1 MLCHRTCH
9 RPPSRKRS
17 AREGRAL
24 RLCFVALG
32 LAPSTAM
39 NVGIATASDAPEKA
53 ACAEAAELGQEH
65 RRNGKLR
72 DALESFRRCARRSC
86 PTVVTADCLR
96 FAAEVERSLPSL
108 VFRARDEGKDVT
120 DVTVFVD
127 GAKVAE
133 SLDGMARELDPGT
146 HDVRFEREGRSAV
159 VERVV
164 LVEGE
169 KSRLLTATFTE
180 VSPGPPTEVWV
191 LGGLGA
197 ASIGAFAYLGL
208 SARSDRDDLQATC
221 GVTKSCTDDQVAG
234 FRRKAVMAD
243 VFLGLGVVSLATAGV
258 LWMGTGQ
265 ADTTT
270 KDGLDVD
277 VRAEGGMLRWRG
289 VF

>member
-1 MLCHRTCH
+1 MPSHRTCLP
-9 RPPSRKRS
+9 RSRKRS
-17 AREGRAL
+17 DLARG
-24 RLCFVALG
+24 LCFVALA
-32 LAPSTAM
+32 LAPSITV
-39 NVGIATASDAPEKA
+39 NVRNAAASDVQEKA

-72 DALESFRRCARRSC
+72 DALESFRRCARRTC

-96 FAAEVERSLPSL
+96 FAADVEHSLPSL

-127 GAKVAE
+127 GEKVVE

-146 HDVRFEREGRSAV
+146 HEVRFEREGRSAV
-159 VERVV
+159 VETVV

-169 KSRLLTATFTE
+169 KSRLLTATFSE
-180 VSPGPPTEVWV
+180 VSPGPPTAVWV

-197 ASIGAFAYLGL
+197 ASIAGFAYLGL
-208 SARSDRDDLQATC
+208 SARSDREDLEATC

-243 VFLGLGVVSLATAGV
+243 VFLGIGIVSLATAGV

-265 ADTTT
+265 PDPA
-270 KDGLDVD
+270 KGGVDVD
-277 VRAEGGMLRWRG
+277 VQADGGMLRWRG

>member
-1 MLCHRTCH
+1 
-9 RPPSRKRS
+9 
-17 AREGRAL
+17 
-24 RLCFVALG
+24 
-32 LAPSTAM
+32 M
-39 NVGIATASDAPEKA
+39 NVGTATASDAPEKA

-108 VFRARDEGKDVT
+108 VFRARDGGKDVT

-127 GAKVAE
+127 GEKVAE
-133 SLDGMARELDPGT
+133 ELDGMARELDPGR
-146 HDVRFEREGRSAV
+146 HDVRFEREGRSSV
-159 VERVV
+159 LERVV

-169 KSRLLTATFTE
+169 KSRLLTAIFSE
-180 VSPGPPTEVWV
+180 VSQGPPTEVWV

-197 ASIGAFAYLGL
+197 ASIAGFAYLGL
-208 SARSDRDDLQATC
+208 SARSDRKDLQATC
-221 GVTKSCTDDQVAG
+221 GVTKSCTDDQVDG

-243 VFLGLGVVSLATAGV
+243 VFLGLGVLSLATAGV
-258 LWMGTGQ
+258 LWMGTGNE
-265 ADTTT
+265 APPAE
-270 KDGLDVD
+270 GGVGVD
-277 VRAEGGMLRWRG
+277 LQAEGGMLRWRG